1 MWDPKNCRPRP
12 FPDLPLHSPPH
23 CLNLTVFSVRLLG
36 FCLFFEIF
44 AAFFCCLKQWCELMS
59 RTKLDVKKMR
69 LKRSYEKHKKM
80 KLELRKGSKYREKIM
95 IKLSYCHTRDALV
108 C

>member
-1 MWDPKNCRPRP
+1 M
-12 FPDLPLHSPPH
+12 
-23 CLNLTVFSVRLLG
+23 FSVRLLG
-36 FCLFFEIF
+36 FRLFFGIF

-59 RTKLDVKKMR
+59 RTKLDVKKA
-69 LKRSYEKHKKM
+69 RSKEVLRKNRQKKNTIKNDAWIEKKGLNIEKKM
-80 KLELRKGSKYREKIM
+80 M